1 MDDMTDSSK
10 RLKKALS
17 GISTQEMK
25 AIRSSVNEEIKQ
37 VKVPS
42 SGPPPTTIPS
52 GTIPADMDDLNRAG
66 KIAENFMAGLDHMAD
81 VLMLLVM
88 KFGRAS
94 RMVRFVTF
102 SLLLSNGL
110 LIFNLFFSWHLSHS
124 QSAIQEEQLK
134 IQRQQTQIL
143 NRQASTER
151 VAGEAKVLATAAER
165 TASEVKESAPSV
177 VVDAKGRPQLILK
190 VQDGEGEGTTK
201 TVDPK
206 RSTLK
211 SDGKN
216 LQTPVAF

>member
-1 MDDMTDSSK
+1 MDDATESSK
-10 RLKKALS
+10 RLRKALS
-17 GISTQEMK
+17 GISSEEMDS
-25 AIRSSVNEEIKQ
+25 IRSSVNEEIKQ
-37 VKVPS
+37 VKIPS
-42 SGPPPTTIPS
+42 SSPPPTTIPS
-52 GTIPADMDDLNRAG
+52 APFGGNAADLNRTG
-66 KIAENFMAGLDHMAD
+66 EIAENFMAGLDHMSD

-94 RMVRFVTF
+94 RMVRFVTYG
-102 SLLLSNGL
+102 LLLSNVL
-110 LIFNLFFSWHLSHS
+110 LVFNLLFSWHLSHS
-124 QSAIQEEQLK
+124 QSAIQEEQVK

-151 VAGEAKVLATAAER
+151 VAGEAMVLATAAER
-165 TASEVKESAPSV
+165 AATEVKESAPSV

-190 VQDGEGEGTTK
+190 VKDGEGEGTTK

-211 SDGKN
+211 SDGN